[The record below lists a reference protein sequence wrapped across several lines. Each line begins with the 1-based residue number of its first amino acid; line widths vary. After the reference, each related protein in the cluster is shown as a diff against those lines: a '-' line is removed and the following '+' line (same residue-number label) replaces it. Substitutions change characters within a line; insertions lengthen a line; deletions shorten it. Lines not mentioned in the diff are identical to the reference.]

1 MLRTSVN
8 LAKMSVQA
16 SSRAWGVCN
25 SSLGKITA
33 DLISLKNDSGME
45 VHLSTYGATITSVK
59 VPSAADPKKAEEVTL
74 CSGDSIESLMA
85 NGNYYGSTVGRVAN
99 RIAKGRFEVGGRSY
113 STVLNNNG
121 NTLHGGMIGYDK
133 RIWSSALFASAG
145 EAGVKFSLQSHDG
158 DEGFPGAI
166 NVTAEYS
173 LTAKNE
179 IKMTFRANNA
189 TKATPINVVNHAYW
203 NLSGDLKSNI
213 KDHVLKLH
221 ASHYTPVDGT
231 QIPTD
236 VLPVAGTPFDFH
248 SAPVRIGDRIPL
260 IDGGG
265 EPGIDHNFCR
275 SKNASEGWK
284 LGLGVVAELSDP
296 ASGRK
301 MVVSTSAPGVQ
312 LYTGNFLGKGPAPF
326 IQHHALCLETQNYPD
341 AVNRKDFPNAILEPG
356 QEYVHE
362 VVHAFS
368 W

>member
-1 MLRTSVN
+1 MLRTS
-8 LAKMSVQA
+8 LSFAKMSVQV
-16 SSRAWGVCN
+16 SSRAWGISN
-25 SSLGKITA
+25 GKIA
-33 DLISLKNDSGME
+33 ELISLKNDSGME
-45 VHLSTYGATITSVK
+45 VLLSTYGATITSVK
-59 VPSAADPKKAEEVTL
+59 VPSSSNPKNAEEVTL
-74 CSGDSIESLMA
+74 CTGDSIESLMA
-85 NGNYYGSTVGRVAN
+85 NGNYYGCTVGRVAN
-99 RIAKGRFEVGGRSY
+99 RIAKGSFVVQGRSY

-121 NTLHGGMIGYDK
+121 NTLHGGMVGYDK
-133 RIWSSALFASAG
+133 RIWGSTLFATSN
-145 EAGVKFSLQSHDG
+145 EAGVKFSLFSHDG

-179 IKMTFRANNA
+179 IKMIFKANNA
-189 TKATPINVVNHAYW
+189 TRDTPINLVNHAYW
-203 NLSGDLKSNI
+203 NLSGNLKNNI

-221 ASHYTPVDGT
+221 TPFYTPVDNT
-231 QIPTD
+231 QIPTE
-236 VLPVAGTPFDFH
+236 VLPVANTPFDFH

-275 SKNASEGWK
+275 SQKSEDGWK

-341 AVNRKDFPNAILEPG
+341 AVNRKDFPNAILGPG
-356 QEYVHE
+356 QEYIHE